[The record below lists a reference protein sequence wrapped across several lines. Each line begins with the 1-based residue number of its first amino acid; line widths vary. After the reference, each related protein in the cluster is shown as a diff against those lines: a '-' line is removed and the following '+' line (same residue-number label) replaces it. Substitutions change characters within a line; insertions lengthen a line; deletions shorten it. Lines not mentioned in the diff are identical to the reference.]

1 MPSIYCLCIK
11 HKIWLDIFAC
21 CTLYKCSCFIF
32 RWHQS
37 GSFDTWT
44 YTAAVTCR
52 KSAKPD
58 TSSASDKR
66 LPVQCSVRARLT
78 WNRRTAAEPGLEC
91 AVERGR
97 YHVGYVCDNTTV
109 CLWCTTVCAE
119 PSWACLCSHTV
130 VSALFCHCGGSYDHK
145 VGHFRLGTVVP
156 DRVHNNQYCIHSI
169 RYHCT
174 VYDITV

>member
-1 MPSIYCLCIK
+1 M
-11 HKIWLDIFAC
+11 
-21 CTLYKCSCFIF
+21 
-32 RWHQS
+32 
-37 GSFDTWT
+37 
-44 YTAAVTCR
+44 TCR

-78 WNRRTAAEPGLEC
+78 WNRRTAAEPCLEC

-109 CLWCTTVCAE
+109 CLWCTTVCAK

-130 VSALFCHCGGSYDHK
+130 VSIYFATVEGPTYTL
-145 VGHFRLGTVVP
+145 GHFGLDTVVP
-156 DRVHNNQYCIHSI
+156 DWVHNNHYCIHSI
-169 RYHCT
+169 RYHFVCDTTVCAIPVT
-174 VYDITV
+174 VYAIPPPSLLGTGRPQAQLATSLPLRCH